1 MICQEINTYLP
12 VNSLHLWVPGAEICQ
27 LCDRFPAD
35 LRDPCPFT
43 VQLGANMI
51 YQHMQQWK
59 INRFILVSD
68 TTDLLLD
75 MKLAK

>member
-12 VNSLHLWVPGAEICQ
+12 INSLHLWVPGAEIC
-27 LCDRFPAD
+27 AD
-35 LRDPCPFT
+35 LRDPCAFT